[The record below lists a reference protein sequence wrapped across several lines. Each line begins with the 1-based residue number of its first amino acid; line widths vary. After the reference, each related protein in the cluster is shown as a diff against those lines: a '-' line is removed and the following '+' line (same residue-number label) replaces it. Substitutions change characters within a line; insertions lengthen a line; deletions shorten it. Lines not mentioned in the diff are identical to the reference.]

1 MEPSWLG
8 DVELWWH
15 PSPWV
20 SWGRPED
27 GSLATQTSSSNTRL
41 VAIGG
46 IVLLI
51 GVILVLLILR
61 GTVGGDDPAESETAA
76 PNGGTTETT
85 DTEATDT
92 TATTETDLV
101 SGDETSTARIDLPVE
116 LEDGQEAVS
125 VRASFMRGAAALP
138 SAGDRVVVYQL
149 GAAEEAED
157 DDAPTGPGPDGDAER
172 VLDDV
177 EVLGVIGP
185 RPAANDG
192 TLTFVLAVDE
202 ADVPGLLP
210 IARDAHLW
218 LTLLPGED
226 VEDDDVDEGDDA

>member
-1 MEPSWLG
+1 
-8 DVELWWH
+8 
-15 PSPWV
+15 
-20 SWGRPED
+20 
-27 GSLATQTSSSNTRL
+27 LATQTSSSNTRL
-41 VAIGG
+41 VVVGG

-51 GVILVLLILR
+51 GVILVLFILR
-61 GTVGGDDPAESETAA
+61 GTIGGDDPAEPEPAA
-76 PNGGTTETT
+76 PNGETAQATEP
-85 DTEATDT
+85 TESGGA
-92 TATTETDLV
+92 AAEADLV
-101 SGDETSTARIDLPVE
+101 SGDESSTARIDLPLD

-125 VRASFMRGAAALP
+125 VRASFMRGVAALP
-138 SAGDRVVVYQL
+138 SAGDRVVVYRL
-149 GAAEEAED
+149 AAEEEDED
-157 DDAPTGPGPDGDAER
+157 DDAPAGPGPDGDAER

-218 LTLLPGED
+218 LTLLPDED
-226 VEDDDVDEGDDA
+226 VDDGDAGEGDE